1 MKALIQR
8 VSQASVTVDGQT
20 ISEIERGFLVLLGV
34 EKGDGEVDCELL
46 AKKVVGLRVFEDGA
60 GKMNLSVIDADGSML
75 VVSQFTLAADCKKG
89 RRPSFDNAAPPEE
102 ATRLYEKFCDLCRE
116 RGIHVKKGEFA
127 AHMDVALVND
137 GPVTIMLDS
146 GELSGSRR

>member
-8 VSQASVTVDGQT
+8 VSEASVTVEGER
-20 ISEIERGFLVLLGV
+20 IAEIGKGFLILLGV
-34 EKGDGEVDCELL
+34 EKGDGEADCDLL
-46 AKKVVGLRVFEDGA
+46 AKKVVGLRVFEDDA
-60 GKMNLSVIDADGSML
+60 GKMNLSVVDVGGSLL

-89 RRPSFDNAAPPEE
+89 RRPSFDDAAEPRE
-102 ATRLYEKFCDLCRE
+102 AAKFYERFCDICRE
-116 RGIHVKKGEFA
+116 RNIEVKTGEFA

-146 GELSGSRR
+146 KDFRTR